1 MIQTL
6 LDILYGRR
14 QYVWRS
20 KDYDIPVT
28 FIKIA
33 GSKDGVE
40 YAQVEYEGNSSFVPV
55 KELFFV
61 RSKQ

>member
-1 MIQTL
+1 MINTL

-20 KDYDIPVT
+20 KDYDIPVN
-28 FIKIA
+28 FIKVA

-40 YAQVEYEGNSSFVPV
+40 YAQVEFEGNTSFVPV
-55 KELFFV
+55 SEIV
-61 RSKQ
+61 VIRSRP